1 MAEVLDLVCGPAS
14 PLPETYQRYRLV
26 AHLGSGGQAEVYRAV
41 RLCGGVASAPMTVK
55 VFRVDP
61 KRPLVDELRSWDKG
75 DAALMDLNN
84 RGVLG
89 ICRRADGFYGPPP
102 HRPGEEPE
110 PGNAVPYQIYDYL
123 HGVNLRVYLLS
134 AGAAGPGPK
143 LNAVAA
149 LRTLAGVLREL
160 HHPADPGATPVLHMD
175 VKPSNVMVLA
185 NGEVRLID
193 FTGAR
198 YWRTEEIT
206 QIAYTPESGGPEA
219 LHGRVG
225 PAYDVHGFGAVA
237 YFMVTGALPRGE
249 QAPPPAAHPALSG
262 RPALRDVLLAPLADR
277 PGDRPSTMEL
287 TAWVDRLATLV
298 RAGSVPETGVDW
310 SEPGQA
316 ATVRAVGRASVVS
329 GTETEAFGRIE
340 RLEREL
346 VQLRASLNG
355 DRLPPGGPLLAAAAY
370 AAHPLGA
377 RAPQSA
383 PDDPAE
389 RSPGASSP
397 DRPAMAGALS
407 GGGSPAGSA
416 GGDGAA
422 NPTVV
427 SPTVVNRTLV
437 NNSHG
442 GGRNGASGGGP
453 APTRL
458 AGAAGQGPGD
468 GRPGAGQPG
477 PAQAGA
483 GQPNA
488 VDQAIRGRASVVTK
502 PPPGPDTSAYL
513 PGDPPRRD
521 RAPIGEQLRLL
532 KRGGGWSWFGGI
544 VAFIGWSVWAIA
556 NRGHSLFVPLLEFAL
571 VLLVGVGLFT
581 LLRLLGRL
589 VVERWMGRR
598 RRTARLAHLG
608 TALYLVAVGV
618 AYLQATP
625 WVMRVVSWVQRS

>member
-1 MAEVLDLVCGPAS
+1 
-14 PLPETYQRYRLV
+14 
-26 AHLGSGGQAEVYRAV
+26 
-41 RLCGGVASAPMTVK
+41 MTVK

-310 SEPGQA
+310 SEPEQA
-316 ATVRAVGRASVVS
+316 VTVRAVGRAAVVS
-329 GTETEAFGRIE
+329 GTETEAFARIE

-355 DRLPPGGPLLAAAAY
+355 DRPPPGGPLLAAAAY

-377 RAPQSA
+377 RAPQTA

-397 DRPAMAGALS
+397 GVSSPDRPALAGALAGS
-407 GGGSPAGSA
+407 GAPAGAAGGSV

-422 NPTVV
+422 TPTMVTPTAV
-427 SPTVVNRTLV
+427 TPTAVAPTVVNRTLA

-442 GGRNGASGGGP
+442 GGRNAAPGGGP
-453 APTRL
+453 APTRI
-458 AGAAGQGPGD
+458 AGAAGHGPGD
-468 GRPGAGQPG
+468 GWPGDGRLGAGQAGAGQPGAGQPG
-477 PAQAGA
+477 RGQAGA
-483 GQPNA
+483 GQPGAGPASA

-513 PGDPPRRD
+513 PGDPPRRE

-532 KRGGGWSWFGGI
+532 KRGGGWSWFGGS
-544 VAFIGWSVWAIA
+544 VAFIGWGVWAIA
-556 NRGHSLFVPLLEFAL
+556 NHGHSLFLPLLEFAL
-571 VLLVGVGLFT
+571 VLAVGAGLFT

-625 WVMRVVSWVQRS
+625 WVMRVVSWVRRG